1 MSTADES
8 KQAQEVPVQEAT
20 EAQIAA
26 TAKASSLSPGAKLRA
41 ARESKGMS
49 MEQVAKETLLTS
61 RYLKAL
67 EADDYDTLPGTTF
80 VRGYLRRYAGVVG
93 ASADELVA
101 EFDAIWQARTAAA
114 ALVAAEKPHVAHKPA
129 AYSSSASNRRTFF
142 TRTARQFPLATLLSW
157 GSVLLLLALLLG
169 SLFWNDSTPVG
180 PAQEASETIDLNATI
195 TPTPATVIGPSASTT
210 ASAESLSNA
219 PVTAAGAENPTAA
232 STPDASTVTAAPATL
247 SAATAAGATTTPAPV
262 AKPVVPAVTP
272 VISPAPSTAASNTAA
287 PTTTIPVVSLPAT
300 AATEAASSVPPR
312 SDTLSFTFTGKSWIS
327 VRDSTGQE
335 LVYGLK
341 NAGQSV
347 TVTGQP
353 PFAINIGS
361 VRDTQMS
368 RNGTPINLKPYT
380 RGEIASFR
388 LGR

>member
-8 KQAQEVPVQEAT
+8 KQAQDVPVQDTT
-20 EAQIAA
+20 EAQVAA
-26 TAKASSLSPGAKLRA
+26 TAKADSLSPGATLRA
-41 ARESKGMS
+41 ARESKGIS
-49 MEQVAKETLLTS
+49 IEQVAKETLLTS

-80 VRGYLRRYAGVVG
+80 VRGYLRRYASIVGV
-93 ASADELVA
+93 SADELVA
-101 EFDAIWQARTAAA
+101 EFDAIWQTRTAAA
-114 ALVAAEKPHVAHKPA
+114 ALAAEAKPQVAHKPA
-129 AYSSSASNRRTFF
+129 AYSSAVSSRRTFF

-169 SLFWNDSTPVG
+169 SLFWNDSTPVS
-180 PAQEASETIDLNATI
+180 PAPETSEAIDLNVAI
-195 TPTPATVIGPSASTT
+195 APTPPTVIEPLVSTGT
-210 ASAESLSNA
+210 SVEPLMTTPAPAVGAEVGVEAENTSVATSTA
-219 PVTAAGAENPTAA
+219 PV
-232 STPDASTVTAAPATL
+232 
-247 SAATAAGATTTPAPV
+247 ATTTPVPA
-262 AKPVVPAVTP
+262 AKPAAPAATP
-272 VISPAPSTAASNTAA
+272 VITPAAPNTAE
-287 PTTTIPVVSLPAT
+287 PTTTIPVVSLPAPT
-300 AATEAASSVPPR
+300 ATEAAAPVPPR
-312 SDTLSFTFTGKSWIS
+312 SDTLSFSFTGKSWIS
-327 VRDSTGQE
+327 VRDATGQE

-368 RNGTPINLKPYT
+368 RNGTPVNLKPYT

>member
-8 KQAQEVPVQEAT
+8 KQAQDVPVPEAT

-26 TAKASSLSPGAKLRA
+26 TAKSGSLSSGAKLRV
-41 ARESKGMS
+41 AREGKGMS
-49 MEQVAKETLLTS
+49 LEQVAKETLLTS

-93 ASADELVA
+93 VSADELVA
-101 EFDAIWQARTAAA
+101 EFDVIWQSRTAAA
-114 ALVAAEKPHVAHKPA
+114 ALVADEKPRVAHKPA
-129 AYSSSASNRRTFF
+129 AYSSSASSRRTFF

-169 SLFWNDSTPVG
+169 SLFWNDSTTVG
-180 PAQEASETIDLNATI
+180 PAQETSETIDLNAAVA
-195 TPTPATVIGPSASTT
+195 PTPATVIEPSAAT
-210 ASAESLSNA
+210 AAGAGSLSNA
-219 PVTAAGAENPTAA
+219 PMAAAGTVNPTAA
-232 STPDASTVTAAPATL
+232 STPDASTVATAPAT
-247 SAATAAGATTTPAPV
+247 SAPATTPAPA
-262 AKPVVPAVTP
+262 AKPVLPAATP
-272 VISPAPSTAASNTAA
+272 VIAPTPSPAAANTAA
-287 PTTTIPVVSLPAT
+287 PTTTIPVVSLPA
-300 AATEAASSVPPR
+300 APAEAAAPVPPR
-312 SDTLSFTFTGKSWIS
+312 SDTLSFNFTGKSWIS

>member
-1 MSTADES
+1 MSTTDES
-8 KQAQEVPVQEAT
+8 KQAQDVPVPEAT
-20 EAQIAA
+20 EAQIAV
-26 TAKASSLSPGAKLRA
+26 TAKAASLSPGAKLRV

-49 MEQVAKETLLTS
+49 LEQLAKETLLTP

-93 ASADELVA
+93 VSADELVA

-114 ALVAAEKPHVAHKPA
+114 VLVADNKPQVAHKPA
-129 AYSSSASNRRTFF
+129 AYSSSASSRRTFF

-157 GSVLLLLALLLG
+157 GSVILLLALLLG
-169 SLFWNDSTPVG
+169 SLFWNDSTTVK
-180 PAQEASETIDLNATI
+180 PAQETNETIDLNAAVA
-195 TPTPATVIGPSASTT
+195 PTPATVIEPSVTT
-210 ASAESLSNA
+210 AASAEALSNA
-219 PVTAAGAENPTAA
+219 PVAVVGAESPAVAIPDASAAAPTATAPTAA
-232 STPDASTVTAAPATL
+232 ATTALAPA
-247 SAATAAGATTTPAPV
+247 ARPTP
-262 AKPVVPAVTP
+262 KPVVPAATP
-272 VISPAPSTAASNTAA
+272 VIAPTPSPAAASTAA
-287 PTTTIPVVSLPAT
+287 PTTTIPVVSLPA
-300 AATEAASSVPPR
+300 APAEAAAPVPPR
-312 SDTLSFTFTGKSWIS
+312 SDTLSFNFTGKSWIS

>member
-1 MSTADES
+1 VSTADES
-8 KQAQEVPVQEAT
+8 KQAQDVPVPEAT

-26 TAKASSLSPGAKLRA
+26 TAKSGSLSPGAKLRV
-41 ARESKGMS
+41 AREGKGMS
-49 MEQVAKETLLTS
+49 LEQVAKETLLTS

-93 ASADELVA
+93 VSADELVA
-101 EFDAIWQARTAAA
+101 EFDVIWQARTAAA
-114 ALVAAEKPHVAHKPA
+114 ALVADEKPRVAHKPA
-129 AYSSSASNRRTFF
+129 AYSSSASSRRTFF

-169 SLFWNDSTPVG
+169 SLFWNDSTTVS
-180 PAQEASETIDLNATI
+180 PAQETSETIDLNAAVA
-195 TPTPATVIGPSASTT
+195 PTPATVIEPSAAT
-210 ASAESLSNA
+210 AAGAGSLSNA
-219 PVTAAGAENPTAA
+219 PMAAAGTENSTAA
-232 STPDASTVTAAPATL
+232 STPDASTVATAAATSAPAAAPA
-247 SAATAAGATTTPAPV
+247 PA
-262 AKPVVPAVTP
+262 AKPVVPAATP
-272 VISPAPSTAASNTAA
+272 VIAPAPSPAAANTAA
-287 PTTTIPVVSLPAT
+287 PTTTIPVVSLPA
-300 AATEAASSVPPR
+300 APAEAAAPVPPR
-312 SDTLSFTFTGKSWIS
+312 SDTLSFNFTGKSWIS

>member
-1 MSTADES
+1 MS
-8 KQAQEVPVQEAT
+8 
-20 EAQIAA
+20 
-26 TAKASSLSPGAKLRA
+26 L
-41 ARESKGMS
+41 
-49 MEQVAKETLLTS
+49 EQVAKETLLTS

-80 VRGYLRRYAGVVG
+80 VRGYLRRYAGIVG
-93 ASADELVA
+93 VSADALVA
-101 EFDAIWQARTAAA
+101 EFDVIWQARTAAA
-114 ALVAAEKPHVAHKPA
+114 ALVADEKPRVAHKPA
-129 AYSSSASNRRTFF
+129 AYSSSASSRRTFF

-169 SLFWNDSTPVG
+169 SLFWNDSTTVS
-180 PAQEASETIDLNATI
+180 PAQETSETIDLNAAVA
-195 TPTPATVIGPSASTT
+195 PTPATVLGSPASTGV
-210 ASAESLSNA
+210 SAGSLSNA
-219 PVTAAGAENPTAA
+219 PVTAAGTVNPTAA
-232 STPDASTVTAAPATL
+232 STPDASTVATAPA
-247 SAATAAGATTTPAPV
+247 TTPAPA
-262 AKPVVPAVTP
+262 AKPVAPATTP
-272 VISPAPSTAASNTAA
+272 VIAPTPSPAAANTAV
-287 PTTTIPVVSLPAT
+287 PTTTIPVVSLPA
-300 AATEAASSVPPR
+300 APAEAAAPVPPR
-312 SDTLSFTFTGKSWIS
+312 SDTLSFNFTGKSWIS

>member
-8 KQAQEVPVQEAT
+8 KQAQDVPVPEAT

-26 TAKASSLSPGAKLRA
+26 TAQTTSLSPGAKLSA

-49 MEQVAKETLLTS
+49 LEQLAKETLLTS

-67 EADDYDTLPGTTF
+67 EADDYDTLPGATF

-93 ASADELVA
+93 LSADELVA

-114 ALVAAEKPHVAHKPA
+114 VLAADNKPQDAHKPA
-129 AYSSSASNRRTFF
+129 AYSSSASSRRTFF

-157 GSVLLLLALLLG
+157 GSVILLLALLLG
-169 SLFWNDSTPVG
+169 SLFWNDSTTVN
-180 PAQEASETIDLNATI
+180 PAQETNETIDLNATVA
-195 TPTPATVIGPSASTT
+195 PTPATVIEPSTATA
-210 ASAESLSNA
+210 ASAEALSNA
-219 PVTAAGAENPTAA
+219 PVAVDGVVGAENPAA
-232 STPDASTVTAAPATL
+232 AATPDASTAAAPAAAASTTL
-247 SAATAAGATTTPAPV
+247 APAP
-262 AKPVVPAVTP
+262 KPVVPAATP
-272 VISPAPSTAASNTAA
+272 VIAPTPSPAAANPAAANTAA

-300 AATEAASSVPPR
+300 PAEAAAPVPPR

>member
-20 EAQIAA
+20 EAQVAA
-26 TAKASSLSPGAKLRA
+26 TAKTASLSPGAKLRA

-49 MEQVAKETLLTS
+49 MEQVTKETLLTP

-93 ASADELVA
+93 LSADDLVA
-101 EFDAIWQARTAAA
+101 EFDVIWQARTATA
-114 ALVAAEKPHVAHKPA
+114 ALVANEKPQVAHKPA
-129 AYSSSASNRRTFF
+129 AYSSSASSRRTFF
-142 TRTARQFPLATLLSW
+142 TRSARQLSLATLLSW

-169 SLFWNDSTPVG
+169 SLFWNDSTPVS
-180 PAQEASETIDLNATI
+180 PAQETSETIDLNAAI
-195 TPTPATVIGPSASTT
+195 TPTPTTVIDLSDSTA
-210 ASAESLSNA
+210 ASAESLAASNTPA
-219 PVTAAGAENPTAA
+219 TATGAESSAATSPPVAA
-232 STPDASTVTAAPATL
+232 STPDASAAPVA
-247 SAATAAGATTTPAPV
+247 TTPAPA
-262 AKPVVPAVTP
+262 AKPTPTITP
-272 VISPAPSTAASNTAA
+272 VITPTPSSTVPNTAS
-287 PTTTIPVVSLPAT
+287 PTTTIPVVSLPAAAPEETT
-300 AATEAASSVPPR
+300 APVPPR
-312 SDTLSFTFTGKSWIS
+312 SDTLSFNFTGKSWIS

-368 RNGTPINLKPYT
+368 RNGTPVNLKPYT

>member
-8 KQAQEVPVQEAT
+8 KQAQEVPVPEAT
-20 EAQIAA
+20 EAQVAA
-26 TAKASSLSPGAKLRA
+26 TAKSDSLSPGAKLRV
-41 ARESKGMS
+41 AREGKGMS
-49 MEQVAKETLLTS
+49 LEQVAKETLLTS

-80 VRGYLRRYAGVVG
+80 VRGYLRRYAGIVG
-93 ASADELVA
+93 VSADALVA
-101 EFDAIWQARTAAA
+101 EFDVIWQARTAAA
-114 ALVAAEKPHVAHKPA
+114 ALVADEKPRVAHKPA
-129 AYSSSASNRRTFF
+129 AYSSSASSRRTFF

-169 SLFWNDSTPVG
+169 SLFWNDSTTVS
-180 PAQEASETIDLNATI
+180 PAQETSETIDLNAAVA
-195 TPTPATVIGPSASTT
+195 PTPATVLGSPASTGV
-210 ASAESLSNA
+210 SAGSLSNA
-219 PVTAAGAENPTAA
+219 PVTAAGTVSPAAA
-232 STPDASTVTAAPATL
+232 STPDASTVATAPATSAAAPAT
-247 SAATAAGATTTPAPV
+247 TPAPA
-262 AKPVVPAVTP
+262 AKPVVPATTP
-272 VISPAPSTAASNTAA
+272 VIAPTPSPAAANTAV
-287 PTTTIPVVSLPAT
+287 PTTTIPVVSLPA
-300 AATEAASSVPPR
+300 APAEAAAPVPPR
-312 SDTLSFTFTGKSWIS
+312 SDTLSFNFTGKSWIS